1 MSNEPVFPA
10 FPVVG
15 WQVGPVENHNN
26 VVVKFGYSTSSHAP
40 GASTFDSQFFSL
52 SPEMVRSLIYDLQ
65 RSLREC
71 EMPVEDKVA

>member
-1 MSNEPVFPA
+1 MSIEPVFPA

-15 WQVGPVENHNN
+15 WQVGPVESRSN
-26 VVVKFGYSTSSHAP
+26 VVVKFGYSTSPHTA

-71 EMPVEDKVA
+71 EAPLETKVA

>member
-1 MSNEPVFPA
+1 MSIEPVFPA

-15 WQVGPVENHNN
+15 WQVGPVENHSN
-26 VVVKFGYSTSSHAP
+26 VVVKFGYSTSPYSA

-65 RSLREC
+65 RSLRDC
-71 EMPVEDKVA
+71 EAPLESKVA

>member
-1 MSNEPVFPA
+1 MSKQPVFPA

-15 WQVGPVENHNN
+15 WQVGPVENHNG
-26 VVVKFGYSTSSHAP
+26 VVVKFGYSTSPHTS

-65 RSLREC
+65 LSLHQC
-71 EMPVEDKVA
+71 ETPVEEKVA

>member
-15 WQVGPVENHNN
+15 WQVGPVENLNG
-26 VVVKFGYSTSSHAP
+26 VVVKFGYSTSPHTV

-65 RSLREC
+65 LSLHQC
-71 EMPVEDKVA
+71 EVPVEEKVA